1 LFSVS
6 QRGKKRRW
14 KEAYHASADEVTALH
29 TQLLAKHKDLE
40 ALEAHLNQLH
50 MELMLLGIHTAA
62 ERQQQRPLSGASGNP
77 TYVVLNCTRPIPSSV
92 TSACAHGVRM
102 SGSKYVHPMPKTS
115 LAAHST
121 QCKV

>member
-1 LFSVS
+1 MGCGTLRQLLTFFSSVCLRL

-62 ERQQQRPLSGASGNP
+62 EPHQQRPLSGASGDRKYAVLIRTRQTP
-77 TYVVLNCTRPIPSSV
+77 TSITVL
-92 TSACAHGVRM
+92 H
-102 SGSKYVHPMPKTS
+102 VHR
-115 LAAHST
+115 
-121 QCKV
+121 